1 MAGLIVDSSIVLSW
15 CSPDETSGEADAIQT
30 TVAEHGALAP
40 GHWPLEVANAL
51 LMAVRRRRID
61 ARFCAAAL
69 RDLATLPIALDS
81 ETSARAWH
89 DTLRLAEAHH
99 LTVYDAAYLELAQ
112 RRKLPLATLD
122 RALSAAAGALGVA
135 VRAGPPRAT

>member
-1 MAGLIVDSSIVLSW
+1 MAGLVLDSSIALSW
-15 CSPDETSGEADAIQT
+15 CMPDENSEKTDAIQQR
-30 TVAEHGALAP
+30 VAEQGALAP
-40 GHWPLEVANAL
+40 AHWPLEVANAL

-69 RDLATLPIALDS
+69 RDLASVPIALDA

-89 DTLRLAEAHH
+89 DTLRLAEAHR

-112 RRKLPLATLD
+112 RQRLPLATLD
-122 RALSAAAGALGVA
+122 LDMLAAARALGLVA
-135 VRAGPPRAT
+135 